1 VANTDPKNEHA
12 GDSEYSPPMEGA
24 GGIASFIV
32 AMFNHYRYR
41 LALFP
46 NNQSIRRRSNCQ
58 RDAASLYVVAVEG
71 SSVYVNEKV
80 TELFS
85 L

>member
-1 VANTDPKNEHA
+1 MSMLVTVSIPRRWKAR
-12 GDSEYSPPMEGA
+12 